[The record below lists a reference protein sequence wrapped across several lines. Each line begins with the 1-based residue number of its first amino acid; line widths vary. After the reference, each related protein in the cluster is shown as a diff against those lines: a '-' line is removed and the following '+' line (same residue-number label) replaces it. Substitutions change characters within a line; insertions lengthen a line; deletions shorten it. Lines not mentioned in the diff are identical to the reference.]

1 MRQQFLQQLS
11 FGAVPIGEVVINL
24 KSRHELPPV
33 LFALQYAFNDK
44 QMNKEIFAILDAH
57 ILAGKKKTGRM
68 GMSLW
73 EILVL
78 GTTKLCLNA
87 DFDCL
92 HNLANNHNE
101 LRGILGVRMSDFSI
115 GKQYELQTIK
125 DNVQLLDEETIKKIN
140 LIIVKGSH
148 GIIKKKEGEHYLGL
162 QTKADSFVVESHV
175 HFPTDINLLWD
186 SCRKCLDVIVLLR
199 KEEVSLVGWGQV
211 GRWYGKVRKIY
222 RKCSEIHRKK
232 GANYHQRLREATK
245 EYLEISKDLAKKIE
259 SSQQQG
265 ALHMASGVADLR
277 IYNLL
282 KELAY
287 YLSMLHKH
295 RDLLKRRILLAEQ
308 IPHEEKVFSIFEPH
322 VEWNS
327 KGKAGK
333 AVEIGHNTLIVTDQY
348 QFILYHEV
356 YEKQMDK
363 QRTIAIGKAIA
374 QEYSETMYQLLSIS
388 FDRNFYSGPAKKE
401 LSKLFTE
408 VILPKPGKKSQK
420 QQAEESTETFVAKRR
435 AHSAV
440 EANISQ
446 LEQFGLDI
454 CRDKGIKGFKRYV
467 AYGVL
472 SYNLHKMGR
481 LLMQI
486 EQEERKKRAKA
497 A

>member
-11 FGAVPIGEVVINL
+11 FGVVPIGEVVINL

-33 LFALQYAFNDK
+33 LFALQYAFNDEK
-44 QMNKEIFAILDAH
+44 MNKEIFSMLDAH
-57 ILAGKKKTGRM
+57 ILAGKAKTGRI

-78 GTTKLCLNA
+78 GTVKLCLNA
-87 DFDCL
+87 DYDRL
-92 HNLANNHNE
+92 HDLANNHIE
-101 LRGILGVRMSDFSI
+101 LRGILGVQKSDFSI
-115 GKQYELQTIK
+115 GKYYHLQTMK
-125 DNVQLLDEETIKKIN
+125 DNVKLLDEETIKAIN
-140 LIIVKGSH
+140 LIIVKGAH
-148 GIIKKKEGEHYLGL
+148 GIIKKNAGVDCLGL

-186 SCRKCLDVIVLLR
+186 SCRKCLDVVVLLK
-199 KEEVSLVGWGQV
+199 KEGVSLTGWGQV
-211 GRWYGKVRKIY
+211 GRWYGKIRKVY
-222 RKCSEIHRKK
+222 RICSEIHRKK
-232 GANYHQRLREATK
+232 GANYHERLKEATK
-245 EYLEISKDLAKKIE
+245 DYLKTSKELAKKME
-259 SSQQQG
+259 PVGKEG
-265 ALHMASGVADLR
+265 ALYMASGVADLR

-282 KELAY
+282 EELVY
-287 YLSMLHKH
+287 YLSMLNKH
-295 RDLLKRRILLAEQ
+295 RDLLKRRVLLGEK

-322 VEWNS
+322 VEWNA

-333 AVEIGHNTLIVTDQY
+333 SVELGHNTLIVTDQY

-374 QEYSETMYQLLSIS
+374 ADYNKPLYKLLSIS
-388 FDRNFYSGPAKKE
+388 FDRNFYSQPAKEE

-420 QQAEESTETFVAKRR
+420 QQAEESSESFVAKRR
-435 AHSAV
+435 AHSGV

-446 LEQFGLDI
+446 LEHFGLDT
-454 CRDKGIKGFKRYV
+454 CRDKGIKSFKRYV

-481 LLMQI
+481 LLMAM
-486 EQEERKKRAKA
+486 ERQRAKA